1 MNLRN
6 TFKKPSKPYYYM
18 KTNRIALLAFL
29 LISITTS
36 YAQEK
41 KTMSLKDAISVVI
54 SNSNEAVLA
63 NTKVATSKLELET
76 MKNNQYPS
84 AKISGQYMRL
94 AGANVK
100 SNLGGSGID
109 VSQLMLG
116 QASVAMPVFSG
127 FKLKNSIAASENL
140 YKSQTFSAS
149 HTKEELALETVELFA
164 SLYKSQEMVKLFQE
178 NLKSA
183 QQRTKDFSAM
193 VDNGLMARNDLLK
206 AQLQESNIQ
215 LSMDSAIKNV
225 NVINYQLVTLLR
237 LPENTII
244 DIDINA
250 VKSDMAKN
258 QLVSTN
264 GQRND
269 LEALTFQQKASESGI
284 KIAKAGYYPS
294 LSLSG
299 GYIAFDLKNTITVT
313 DAMNFGVG
321 VNYDLASIFKNGK
334 EVNLAKSKVDQ
345 TTQAIAILN
354 DKIKEETQE
363 AQENYTLSLKQNK
376 VYALAV
382 EQSDENFR
390 IVKDKYDNS
399 LSTTNDLLEADVQQL
414 QSKINLALSQAD
426 IALKYY
432 QLQFASGKLINSFNL
447 STK

>member
-1 MNLRN
+1 
-6 TFKKPSKPYYYM
+6 M
-18 KTNRIALLAFL
+18 KNNSIALLAFL

-127 FKLKNSIAASENL
+127 FKLKNSIIASENL

-258 QLVSTN
+258 QLVSTS

-294 LSLSG
+294 FSLSG

-313 DAMNFGVG
+313 NAMNFGVG
-321 VNYDLASIFKNGK
+321 LNYDLASIFKNGK
-334 EVNLAKSKVDQ
+334 EVKLAKSKVDQ

-363 AQENYTLSLKQNK
+363 AQENYNLSLKQNK

>member
-1 MNLRN
+1 
-6 TFKKPSKPYYYM
+6 M
-18 KTNRIALLAFL
+18 KTNNIALLAFL

-84 AKISGQYMRL
+84 TKISGQYMRL
-94 AGANVK
+94 AGADVK
-100 SNLGGSGID
+100 SNFGGSGID

-149 HTKEELALETVELFA
+149 NTKEELALETVELFA

-183 QQRTKDFSAM
+183 QQRTKDFTAM
-193 VDNGLMARNDLLK
+193 VDNGLMAQNDLLK
-206 AQLQESNIQ
+206 AKLQESNIQ

-313 DAMNFGVG
+313 NAMNFGVG
-321 VNYDLASIFKNGK
+321 LNYDLASIFKNGK
-334 EVNLAKSKVDQ
+334 EVKLAKSKADQ
-345 TTQAIAILN
+345 ATQAIAILN

-363 AQENYTLSLKQNK
+363 AQENYNLSLKQNK

-382 EQSDENFR
+382 EQSDENYR

-447 STK
+447 SPK

>member
-1 MNLRN
+1 
-6 TFKKPSKPYYYM
+6 M
-18 KTNRIALLAFL
+18 KNNQIALLTFL
-29 LISITTS
+29 LISFTTS
-36 YAQEK
+36 QAQEK

-76 MKNNQYPS
+76 MKNNQYPN

-100 SNLGGSGID
+100 SNLGGSGLD
-109 VSQLMLG
+109 VSQLMLA
-116 QASVAMPVFSG
+116 QASVAMPFFSG

-215 LSMDSAIKNV
+215 LSMDNAIKNV

-313 DAMNFGVG
+313 NAMNFGIG
-321 VNYDLASIFKNGK
+321 LNYDLASIFKNGK
-334 EVNLAKSKVDQ
+334 EVKLAKSKADQ

-363 AQENYTLSLKQNK
+363 AQENYNLSLKQNK

-382 EQSDENFR
+382 EQSDENYR

>member
-1 MNLRN
+1 
-6 TFKKPSKPYYYM
+6 M
-18 KTNRIALLAFL
+18 KTNRIVTLFIF
-29 LISITTS
+29 LISIS
-36 YAQEK
+36 FGYAQQK
-41 KTMSLKDAISVVI
+41 KTMSLKDAISLVI

-63 NTKVATSKLELET
+63 NTKVVTSQLELET
-76 MKNNQYPS
+76 MKNNQYPN

-94 AGANVK
+94 TGANVT
-100 SNLGGSGID
+100 SHLGGSSGGLD

-116 QASVAMPVFSG
+116 QASVSMPVFSG

-149 HTKEELALETVELFA
+149 HTKEQLALETVELFA

-183 QQRTKDFSAM
+183 QQRTKDFLAM

-215 LSMDSAIKNV
+215 LSLDNAIKNV
-225 NVINYQLVTLLR
+225 NVVNYRLVTLLG
-237 LPENTII
+237 LTENTII
-244 DIDINA
+244 DIDINT

-258 QLVSTN
+258 QLVNTN

-269 LEALTFQQKASESGI
+269 LEALSFQQKASEAGI

-294 LSLSG
+294 FSLSG
-299 GYIAFDLKNTITVT
+299 GYIALDLKNTLTVT
-313 DAMNFGVG
+313 NAMNFGAG
-321 VNYDLASIFKNGK
+321 INYDIASIFKNGK
-334 EVNLAKSKVDQ
+334 EVKLAKSKAEQ

-363 AQENYTLSLKQNK
+363 AQENYNLSLKQNK
-376 VYALAV
+376 VYGLAV
-382 EQSDENFR
+382 EQSEENFR

>member
-1 MNLRN
+1 
-6 TFKKPSKPYYYM
+6 M
-18 KTNRIALLAFL
+18 KTNSIIIYACFL
-29 LISITTS
+29 IGITGF
-36 YAQEK
+36 AQEK
-41 KTMSLKDAISVVI
+41 KTMSLKEAISIVI
-54 SNSNEAVLA
+54 TNSNEAVLA
-63 NTKVATSKLELET
+63 NTKVTTSQLELET

-84 AKISGQYMRL
+84 AKVSGQYMRL
-94 AGANVK
+94 TNANVT
-100 SNLGGSGID
+100 SHLGGAGSGLD
-109 VSQLMLG
+109 VSQLLIG
-116 QASVAMPVFSG
+116 QANVTMPVFSG
-127 FKLKNSIAASENL
+127 FKLKNSINASENL
-140 YKSQTFSAS
+140 YKAQTFSSS
-149 HTKEELALETVELFA
+149 HTKEQLAIEVVELFA
-164 SLYKSQEMVKLFQE
+164 NLYKSQEMVKLFQE

-215 LSMDSAIKNV
+215 LSLDTAIKNV
-225 NVINYQLVTLLR
+225 NIINYQLVTLLR
-237 LPENTII
+237 LPEKTVIA
-244 DIDINA
+244 IDINA

-258 QLVSTN
+258 QLTNIN

-269 LEALTFQQKASESGI
+269 LEALSFQQKASEAGI

-294 LSLSG
+294 LALTG
-299 GYIAFDLKNTITVT
+299 GYIALDLKNTITVT
-313 DAMNFGVG
+313 NAMNFGVG
-321 VNYDLASIFKNGK
+321 LNYDLASIFKNGK
-334 EVNLAKSKVDQ
+334 EVKLAKSKAEQ
-345 TTQAIAILN
+345 TTQAIAILT
-354 DKIKEETQE
+354 DKIKEETQQAE
-363 AQENYTLSLKQNK
+363 ENYNLSLKQNK

-382 EQSDENFR
+382 EQSDENYR

>member
-1 MNLRN
+1 
-6 TFKKPSKPYYYM
+6 M
-18 KTNRIALLAFL
+18 KTNKILTLTFI
-29 LISITTS
+29 LIGISFGF
-36 YAQEK
+36 AQQK
-41 KTMSLKDAISVVI
+41 KTMSLKDAISLVI

-63 NTKVATSKLELET
+63 NTKVTTSKLELEA

-84 AKISGQYMRL
+84 AKLSGQYMRL
-94 AGANVK
+94 TGANVT
-100 SNLGGSGID
+100 SHLGGSGGGGLDIN
-109 VSQLMLG
+109 QLLLG
-116 QASVAMPVFSG
+116 QATVSMPIFNG
-127 FKLKNSIAASENL
+127 FKLKNSIEASENL
-140 YKSQTFSAS
+140 YKAQTYNAS
-149 HTKEELALETVELFA
+149 YTKEQLALEVTELFA
-164 SLYKSQEMVKLFQE
+164 ALYKSQEMAKLIQE

-193 VDNGLMARNDLLK
+193 VDNGLLARNDLLK

-244 DIDINA
+244 DIDINTI
-250 VKSDMAKN
+250 KSDMAKN
-258 QLVSTN
+258 QLLTQN
-264 GQRND
+264 GERND
-269 LEALTFQQKASESGI
+269 LSALTYQQKASEAGI

-294 LSLSG
+294 LALSG
-299 GYIAFDLKNTITVT
+299 GYIAFDLKNTLTVT
-313 DAMNFGVG
+313 NAMNFGIG
-321 VNYDLASIFKNGK
+321 FNYDLASIFKNGK
-334 EVNLAKSKVDQ
+334 EVKLAKSKAEQ
-345 TTQAIAILN
+345 TTQAMAILS

-363 AQENYTLSLKQNK
+363 AQENYNLSLKQNK

-382 EQSDENFR
+382 EQSDENYR